1 MKPVEYKATAA
12 PTLIDVP
19 PVVYLM
25 VNGKGD
31 PDGDVYKTAVE
42 GLYQSS
48 YAVRAALKP
57 RMVYTVGTLQGL
69 WHGIGLDPD
78 RSSWNWTMMIAQ
90 PPEATDELVAE
101 ALTGVK
107 KPRPG
112 LALVRREVF
121 TEGEC
126 AQILHVGPYADEKPT
141 HDRLM
146 EFVAAEGRKVHGSH
160 HEIYLSDPRR
170 VEPARMR
177 TILRYPVAKASSPDR
192 RA

>member
-12 PTLIDVP
+12 PALIDVP

-25 VNGKGD
+25 TDGKGD
-31 PDGDVYKTAVE
+31 PDGDVYRTAVE
-42 GLYQSS
+42 GLYQAS

-57 RMVYTVGTLQGL
+57 TKVYTVGTLQGL

-78 RSSWNWTMMIAQ
+78 RSAWNWTMMIAQ
-90 PPEATDELVAE
+90 PPEATDEVVAT
-101 ALTGVK
+101 AFAAVK

-121 TEGEC
+121 DEGEC
-126 AQILHVGPYADEKPT
+126 AQILHVGRYTEEKPA

-146 EFVAAEGRKVHGSH
+146 AFIAAEGRAVSGSH

-170 VEPARMR
+170 VAPERLR
-177 TILRYPVAKASSPDR
+177 TILRYPVS
-192 RA
+192 RAE